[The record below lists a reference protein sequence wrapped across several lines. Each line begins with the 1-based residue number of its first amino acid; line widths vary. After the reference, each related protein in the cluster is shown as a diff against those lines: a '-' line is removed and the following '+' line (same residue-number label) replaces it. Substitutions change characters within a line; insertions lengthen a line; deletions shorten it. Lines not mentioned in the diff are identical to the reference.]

1 MIPFRYLILLLFLLS
16 HKSIGQKVALVLSG
30 GGARGLAHVGVLKAL
45 EEQNIP
51 IDYIVGTSMGGVVG
65 GFYAAGYSADQ
76 IEQIVRSH
84 HFQNWVNGNIGD
96 KYNYFYSKE
105 NDNASWLSLNLEV
118 DSTLYTSLN
127 SNIANDL
134 ALNLALAELLA
145 QSSQKA
151 NYNFD
156 SLFIPFRAVAAD
168 IFTQNQVILKS
179 GGINEAL
186 RATLTVP
193 FFYKPIK
200 IDNKYLF
207 DGGVYNNFPIDVAI
221 KEFGPDVIIGV
232 NVSAKKHLEYPYHED
247 EKLMSQSLMYLLLD
261 KADPSKLR
269 ENDIYIEPNLNRYT
283 GLDFKQAI
291 SIVDSGYVET
301 LRQMNHIQ
309 YHISRRK
316 ECEAVA
322 IERNDYLLS
331 MEPLLFTEIKLMGFK
346 ESQKKYIKTLFNF
359 KKSVL
364 NIHDIKSGYYK
375 LASEEYF
382 KNIYPNI
389 VYNEASGGFEF
400 EIYGRGK
407 KNLKIEGGGNIATRS
422 ISQIYFGL
430 EYTSFNRLLYN
441 YGLNFYTGR
450 FYQSMQFRN
459 RINLPTAYQFYIE
472 PEFTVNH
479 WNYLGSQDILFDGH
493 SPPIID
499 QIDRKLGINIGMPI
513 GVRNKLLFKSSY
525 FRNTDR
531 FSNAELLVSTD
542 TLDVMRFNGMRNE
555 ISFSRNNLNRK
566 QYPSAGSSFK
576 VSVNHIRGHEKYNP
590 GNTAEIKDENSVNRE
605 WLCLK
610 IQGEQYFKIGDFSY
624 GYYLESVVSNQPLFT
639 NLMASLIN
647 SPAFFP
653 LQDSRTLYLQNFR
666 AFNYVAGGFRNIYS
680 LRRNLD
686 LRFEAYAF
694 KPLQN
699 LDSKFRNF
707 DNSVDLTKIYLAGT
721 AGAVYHTP
729 LGPISL
735 SVNYYDDP
743 KHQLGIL
750 MHFGYIIFNK
760 RSLE

>member
-1 MIPFRYLILLLFLLS
+1 MISIRFLFFLLLFLS
-16 HKSIGQKVALVLSG
+16 HEVLGQKVALVLSG

-45 EEQNIP
+45 EEHNIP
-51 IDYIVGTSMGGVVG
+51 IDFIVGTSMGGVVG

-76 IEQIVRSH
+76 IEQIVRSA
-84 HFQNWVNGNIGD
+84 HFQDWVNGNIGD

-105 NDNASWLSLNLEV
+105 NENASWLSLNLEV
-118 DSTLYTSLN
+118 DSTLYTSFN

-134 ALNLALAELLA
+134 ALNLALTELLA
-145 QSSQKA
+145 QSSEKA

-156 SLFIPFRAVAAD
+156 SLFIPYRAVAAD
-168 IFTQNQVILKS
+168 IFTQSQVILKS
-179 GGINEAL
+179 GGVNEAI

-200 IDNKYLF
+200 IDDKYLF
-207 DGGVYNNFPIDVAI
+207 DGGVYNNFPVDVAI
-221 KEFGPDVIIGV
+221 KEFNPDVIIGV
-232 NVSAKKHLEYPYHED
+232 NVSAKKHSEYPYQED
-247 EKLMSQSLMYLLLD
+247 DKLISQSLMYLLLD
-261 KADPSKLR
+261 KADPGRLR
-269 ENDIYIEPNLNRYT
+269 ENDIYIEPNLTKYT
-283 GLDFKQAI
+283 GLDFKQALN
-291 SIVDSGYVET
+291 IVDSGYVEAN
-301 LRQMNHIQ
+301 RQMFKIKES
-309 YHISRRK
+309 IIRRK
-316 ECEAVA
+316 DCELVA
-322 IERNDYLLS
+322 LERNEYLLS
-331 MEPLLFTEIKLMGFK
+331 MKPLLFTDIKMIGFR
-346 ESQKKYIKTLFNF
+346 ESQKKYIRTLFNS
-359 KKSVL
+359 KKEIL

-389 VYNEASGGFEF
+389 VYNDASGGFEF
-400 EIYGRGK
+400 ELYGRGK

-422 ISQIYFGL
+422 ISQIYFGV

-459 RINLPTAYQFYIE
+459 RINLPIIYQFYLE

-499 QIDRKLGINIGMPI
+499 QIDRKLGINIGLPI

-531 FSNAELLVSTD
+531 FSNVDLLVSTD
-542 TLDVMRFNGMRNE
+542 TLDVLRFEGLRQE
-555 ISFSRNNLNRK
+555 VSFSRNSLNRK
-566 QYPSAGSSFK
+566 QYPSSGSSFK
-576 VSVNHIRGHEKYNP
+576 VSINHIRGSENYAP
-590 GNTAEIKDENSVNRE
+590 GNTSDLSEDININKE
-605 WLCLK
+605 WLRLN
-610 IQGEQYFKIGDFSY
+610 IQGEQYFKIGSYSY
-624 GYYLESVVSNQPLFT
+624 GYYLEGGVSNQPFFT
-639 NLMASLIN
+639 NLRGSLIN

-666 AFNYVAGGFRNIYS
+666 AFNYVAAGLRNVFA
-680 LRRNLD
+680 LRNNLD
-686 LRFEAYAF
+686 IRFEIYAF

-699 LDSKFRNF
+699 LDHKFRYS
-707 DNSVDLTKIYLAGT
+707 DNKVDLTKIYLTGT

-735 SVNYYDDP
+735 SINYYDDP
-743 KHQLGIL
+743 KHQVGFL